1 MKVALNRSCVRQRSA
16 ASSGTVRVLSPALL
30 GDNMGHMRD
39 RRRWMAHVRWIR
51 RSKIKKNMHAHFS
64 SEAGAA
70 DRGKRQ
76 LAQEQQEARA

>member
-1 MKVALNRSCVRQRSA
+1 MDTSFQN
-16 ASSGTVRVLSPALL
+16 
-30 GDNMGHMRD
+30 N
-39 RRRWMAHVRWIR
+39 
-51 RSKIKKNMHAHFS
+51 KKNMHAHFS